1 MVLIAYVDETG
12 DTGDVAKSGS
22 SSCYGLGCL
31 LMELDSWGASFES
44 TLELRRRLKQSHG
57 LPFRTE
63 VKANYLIRGGGP
75 IRALNLA
82 PNHRSIIYRAHLRH
96 VAQLRA
102 RAFAVVVDKRSARMQ
117 SDGFFFTAWQA
128 LMNRLERTSTKER
141 QPILIVHDEG
151 EDFAVRREVRK
162 ARRFLTAGKAYGGG
176 YFIQPLKW
184 IVEDPVPRNSQH
196 SYYIQIADM
205 IAYAGWRTYMAPSK
219 GVAQVVPQSMW
230 QELGP
235 GIHAKVNM
243 FSGGT
248 PGVVVRK

>member
-1 MVLIAYVDETG
+1 MHDVRVVLIAYVDETG

-128 LMNRLERTSTKER
+128 LMNRLERT
-141 QPILIVHDEG
+141 Q
-151 EDFAVRREVRK
+151 
-162 ARRFLTAGKAYGGG
+162 
-176 YFIQPLKW
+176 
-184 IVEDPVPRNSQH
+184 VPRNDSPSLSSTMRVKTLRSVEKSGRRGGFLPPERPMAAVT
-196 SYYIQIADM
+196 SY
-205 IAYAGWRTYMAPSK
+205 S
-219 GVAQVVPQSMW
+219 
-230 QELGP
+230 
-235 GIHAKVNM
+235 H
-243 FSGGT
+243 
-248 PGVVVRK
+248 